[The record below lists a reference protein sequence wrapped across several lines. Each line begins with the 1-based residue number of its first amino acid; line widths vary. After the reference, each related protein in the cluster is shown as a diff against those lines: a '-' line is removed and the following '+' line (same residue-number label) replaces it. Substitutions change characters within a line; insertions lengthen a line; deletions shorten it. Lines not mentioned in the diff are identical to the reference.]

1 MALDATH
8 LAQRKHHFAI
18 VDEVDSMLID
28 EARPPLIISGPPPKA
43 DQQEFDALKPKV
55 QLPVNARKAAITEF
69 LTLGTKKLQPASRS
83 PSREDGQE
91 GAPALLRSFRG
102 LPKNNALVQIPEDRY
117 GGNST
122 MLVAQWPISQWHDTI
137 GEPTPADAMLGRIT
151 TGAHRTEKRRI
162 TSEKN
167 IKNPGYD
174 TNPKH
179 ADKNPEVRWV
189 SSSEIIYPIWRY

>member
-1 MALDATH
+1 
-8 LAQRKHHFAI
+8 
-18 VDEVDSMLID
+18 MLID

-137 GEPTPADAMLGRIT
+137 GEPTPADTILGRMT
-151 TGAHRTEKRRI
+151 TGAHRTEQKGESLRKKTLKTPDMTPI
-162 TSEKN
+162 QNTP
-167 IKNPGYD
+167 IK
-174 TNPKH
+174 TL
-179 ADKNPEVRWV
+179 R
-189 SSSEIIYPIWRY
+189 